1 MEQEN
6 RKKTSLWIICLVL
19 AVVLIFCL
27 VVGIHCLT
35 TTTNGYD
42 YSIKNSQVGAQSFE
56 SFVFQQNEE
65 AYPYSFWISS
75 DTDKDSEIRILAQA
89 DNGFYNAL
97 HLGGRFRNYR
107 TEATDKAVGFLLIDL
122 EVSGDVGEEQ
132 SVLLYYSNNADKIAK
147 CVYTQTLSGG
157 TEEEVSIQV
166 HENFPF
172 AVLIPYILNHNNTG
186 LEISNV
192 RFYDSADRLVYTDA
206 PDLPI
211 ENHT

>member
-1 MEQEN
+1 MKKKN

-27 VVGIHCLT
+27 VVGIHCVT
-35 TTTNGYD
+35 TTKYGQD
-42 YSIKNSQVGAQSFE
+42 YSIKHSQVGAQSFE
-56 SFVFQQNEE
+56 SFVFQQKEE
-65 AYPYSFWISS
+65 AYPYSFWVSS

-97 HLGGRFRNYR
+97 HLGGRSRDYM
-107 TEATDKAVGFLLIDL
+107 TAVTDKAVGSLLIDL
-122 EVSGDVGEEQ
+122 EVTGDVGEEQ

-157 TEEEVSIQV
+157 VEEEVTVPVQ
-166 HENFPF
+166 ENAPF